1 MWRDVSLSRNRER
14 MKRDSQSIPQRR
26 GGSLFIEGRG
36 LEFPSY
42 LLLNGLNP
50 LSYKLCWGQSPCS
63 TITSVAH
70 VIITLQTLERN
81 IITLQTLERN
91 GSYIT
96 NFILLLQH
104 DVIINHPHIQ
114 LGDGLI
120 ELTRL
125 LHRVTIQLKERL
137 QARYLL
143 FQIVI

>member
-1 MWRDVSLSRNRER
+1 MDSFMSGVLYVQISQLKAKFELSF
-14 MKRDSQSIPQRR
+14 DIP
-26 GGSLFIEGRG
+26 F
-36 LEFPSY
+36 
-42 LLLNGLNP
+42 
-50 LSYKLCWGQSPCS
+50 KK
-63 TITSVAH
+63 
-70 VIITLQTLERN
+70 
-81 IITLQTLERN
+81 RN

-96 NFILLLQH
+96 NFILLLRH

-143 FQIVI
+143 FQIVIQLKLALLPTPLHSIRKFGRVNSLLERTHSFFAGG